1 MKKINQLHIIENKK
15 SLQDMDL
22 TDKFIFEE
30 DAKLMIESL
39 KTFGSSLELLK
50 NITILQPSKYDITL
64 STQNYFKNNNVKFI
78 KKELYNPQKEEI
90 NKVTNYTVIPI
101 GIDYLVN
108 ESNLFE
114 EDSYVFYTDLDVI
127 YLKDLH
133 SLLESVQTTINK
145 DKMICTLLPWK
156 QTAEN
161 FNGIFRFDYVFQ
173 ILKQTKIPDQFTE
186 HFKSN
191 NLNTFVNTWFIY
203 AHKDHIFFKEF
214 KNLTFFILAN
224 KDLILKQYQ
233 NDYKNDEFDM
243 LKDLENI
250 AEELA
255 TSIIY
260 ERYKCFIDIA
270 DIFKNEVSFQE
281 NECHTVNNLY
291 GVTKDSRIYHYN
303 SLEYFLNG
311 FNTDIKSLPNFKKMT
326 RLIIQ
331 SIGME
336 DTMKYLN
343 LTIKDLK

>member
-15 SLQDMDL
+15 SLQNMDS
-22 TDKFIFEE
+22 TDKFVFEE

-39 KTFGSSLELLK
+39 KAFSSSLELLK

-78 KKELYNPQKEEI
+78 KKELYNPQKEET

-133 SLLESVQTTINK
+133 SLLESVQTTINE

-161 FNGIFRFDYVFQ
+161 FNGLFRFDYIFQ
-173 ILKQTKIPDQFTE
+173 ILKQAKIPDQFIE
-186 HFKSN
+186 HFKLN

-203 AHKDHIFFKEF
+203 AHKNHIFFKEF
-214 KNLTFFILAN
+214 KKLLRLVSSALAVYSCDEIKPLRRSGNSHRILA
-224 KDLILKQYQ
+224 ILSYW
-233 NDYKNDEFDM
+233 EA
-243 LKDLENI
+243 LKAQAMIMTHPIKLLPI
-250 AEELA
+250 STTL
-255 TSIIY
+255 SS
-260 ERYKCFIDIA
+260 KP
-270 DIFKNEVSFQE
+270 
-281 NECHTVNNLY
+281 
-291 GVTKDSRIYHYN
+291 
-303 SLEYFLNG
+303 FL
-311 FNTDIKSLPNFKKMT
+311 
-326 RLIIQ
+326 
-331 SIGME
+331 
-336 DTMKYLN
+336 
-343 LTIKDLK
+343 